1 MKTLLKT
8 LYNRNLDQLKLEIES
23 YKNEAD
29 LWLTTPEI
37 NNSGGNLCLHLMGN
51 LNHFI
56 GATLGN
62 SGYIRQRDLE
72 FSTKN
77 TPISTLIKNIK
88 ETKKTINETLD
99 NLEESE
105 LLNDFPILVFESKM
119 TSKDFL
125 FYLTTHLAYHLGQI
139 NYHRRFISSINF

>member
-8 LYNRNLDQLKLEIES
+8 LFNRNLSQLKTEIES

-29 LWLTTPEI
+29 LWETTPGI
-37 NNSGGNLCLHLMGN
+37 NNSGGNLCLHLIGN

-62 SGYIRQRDLE
+62 SGYTRQRDLE

-77 TPISTLIKNIK
+77 IPITTLVQNIE
-88 ETKKTINETLD
+88 ETQKIINETLD
-99 NLEESE
+99 NLEENE
-105 LLNDFPILVFESKM
+105 LFNDFPILVFESKM
-119 TSKDFL
+119 ASKDFL

-139 NYHRRFISSINF
+139 NYHRRMVKR

>member
-1 MKTLLKT
+1 MKTILKTLL
-8 LYNRNLDQLKLEIES
+8 NRNLDQLKLEIES

-37 NNSGGNLCLHLMGN
+37 NNSGGNLCLHLIGN

-77 TPISTLIKNIK
+77 TPISTLIKNIE

-105 LLNDFPILVFESKM
+105 LFNDFPILVFESKM
-119 TSKDFL
+119 ASKDFL

-139 NYHRRFISSINF
+139 NYHRRLSFR